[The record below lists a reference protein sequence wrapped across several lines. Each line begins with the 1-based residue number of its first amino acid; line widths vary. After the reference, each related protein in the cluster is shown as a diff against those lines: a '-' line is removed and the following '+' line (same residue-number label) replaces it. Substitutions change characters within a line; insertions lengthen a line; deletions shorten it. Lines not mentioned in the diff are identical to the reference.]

1 MHLKNI
7 AALLLVSALIFS
19 LPACSFIGGNIGIVD
34 AKIVTAVDERLMPV
48 KVTDVFPKGTAT
60 VSCWI
65 RWKNASINTEIVA
78 RWHYVTDDIHILD
91 YTLVIPKREG
101 TGSVMLTMPNG
112 KELPSGDYK
121 LELFSGKR
129 LLRSLTFKVE

>member
-1 MHLKNI
+1 MHLKNT
-7 AALLLVSALIFS
+7 ALLLFISALLIS
-19 LPACSFIGGNIGIVD
+19 LPACAYIGGDISIVD

-48 KVTDVFPKGTAT
+48 KVTDIFPRGTTT

-65 RWKNASINTEIVA
+65 QWKNATINTEIVA

-91 YTLVIPKREG
+91 YPLIIPKKDG
-101 TGSVMLTMPNG
+101 TGSVTLTMPNG

-121 LELFSGKR
+121 TELFSGKR
-129 LLRSLTFKVE
+129 LLRSLIFKVE

>member
-7 AALLLVSALIFS
+7 LAIFLISTLAIS
-19 LPACSFIGGNIGIVD
+19 LSACSLIGGNISIVD
-34 AKIVTAVDERLMPV
+34 AKIVTAIDERLMPV
-48 KVTDVFPKGTAT
+48 KVTDIFPKGTAT
-60 VSCWI
+60 VSGWI
-65 RWKNASINTEIVA
+65 QWKNAAINTEITA

-91 YTLVIPKREG
+91 YTLVIPKKDG
-101 TGSVMLTMPNG
+101 TGSVTLTMPNG

-129 LLRSLTFKVE
+129 LLKSLTFKVE